1 MAARGVAGGS
11 LRRRRWIS
19 FEDWLDLP
27 EQVVTG
33 GGVYHRL
40 CLSCSECH
48 RVVQD
53 AGQAK
58 KGPEGGLYCPTCYG
72 RQFGHMGRASTDS
85 RIVMATNGKVF
96 SWRVK
101 FSV

>member
-1 MAARGVAGGS
+1 M
-11 LRRRRWIS
+11 
-19 FEDWLDLP
+19 FEAEKVDFLFVKLDFP
-27 EQVVTG
+27 DQVVTG

-53 AGQAK
+53 AGQAV

-72 RQFGHMGRASTDS
+72 RQFGHTGRASTDS
-85 RIVMATNGKVF
+85 RMVMAPNGKV
-96 SWRVK
+96 SRVK
-101 FSV
+101 PHLIIW